1 MDRART
7 GYLAWMTIDEIPIRV
22 GRVDA
27 LDRITEPLGKAVKK
41 MLPRGPVKDAL
52 SGTWLGHQLHP
63 LLTDIPIGSFTSA
76 TILDLIG
83 GRRAQPAANVLATVG
98 VLSTVPTAAA
108 GLADWSDTSGPPRR
122 IGVVHAAA
130 NIVGVGLYTASV
142 VARRRGKRASATGL
156 GLLGMSVMTV
166 GGLLGGHLT
175 LVRGVGV
182 NHTLLEDPSPD
193 WTAALAA
200 AELTDSKPRRVEVD
214 DISILLRRREGS
226 GDRLDGEIDALSNRC
241 THAGG
246 PLDEGT
252 FEGSGAE
259 ACVMCPWHRST
270 FRLRDGAVV
279 HGPASVAQPSYESRV
294 RNGTIE
300 LRPR

>member
-1 MDRART
+1 
-7 GYLAWMTIDEIPIRV
+7 MTIDEIAIRV
-22 GRVDA
+22 GRVEAIDGIA
-27 LDRITEPLGKAVKK
+27 EPVAKAAKK
-41 MLPRGPVKDAL
+41 LVPRGPIKDAL

-83 GRRAQPAANVLATVG
+83 GRRAQPAANLLAAVG

-108 GLADWSDTSGPPRR
+108 GLVDWSDTSGAPRR

-130 NIVGVGLYTASV
+130 NIVGIGFYTASV
-142 VARRRGKRASATGL
+142 VARRRGRRASATGL
-156 GLLGMSVMTV
+156 GLLGMGVMSV

-182 NHTLLEDPSPD
+182 NHTLLEDPSSD
-193 WTAALAA
+193 WVPALAE
-200 AELTDSKPRRVEVD
+200 AELGDNKPKRVEVD
-214 DISILLRRREGS
+214 DISILLTRR
-226 GDRLDGEIDALSNRC
+226 DGVIDALSNRC

-252 FEGSGAE
+252 FDGSGAD
-259 ACVMCPWHRST
+259 ACVTCPWHQST

-294 RNGTIE
+294 RDGTIE
-300 LRPR
+300 LQPR